1 MLDLARRVTLD
12 RAALPSGYRS
22 RMPDDPG

>member
-12 RAALPSGYRS
+12 RVALPSGHRS
-22 RMPDDPG
+22 RVPENPG